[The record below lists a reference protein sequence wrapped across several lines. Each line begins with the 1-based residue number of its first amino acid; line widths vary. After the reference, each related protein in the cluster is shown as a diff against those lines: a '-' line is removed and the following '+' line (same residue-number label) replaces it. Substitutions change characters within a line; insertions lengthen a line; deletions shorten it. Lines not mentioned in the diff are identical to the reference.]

1 VYNPDK
7 EYVLQDGTVI
17 PPPQSLK
24 ALARRVA
31 KDRESGMSGDEQ
43 RARYGGWLTGHVR
56 RDLFRLIDR
65 EDLIRPSYDRDDAA
79 RKRRRA

>member
-1 VYNPDK
+1 
-7 EYVLQDGTVI
+7 
-17 PPPQSLK
+17 
-24 ALARRVA
+24 
-31 KDRESGMSGDEQ
+31 MSGDEL